1 MLYFNHDYMG
11 DKIMPHKYT
20 TVDGANTLIT
30 TYHLANKYGLYKIFC
45 DQWMTEDKQIC
56 FWTAILQFGN
66 QDEHYLICNV
76 RDGKLRRFKTRSA
89 LLENLCRDDF
99 CIVEFRSFDYK
110 DMSERYKLATG
121 ENNDS
126 KN

>member
-1 MLYFNHDYMG
+1 
-11 DKIMPHKYT
+11 MPQKYT

-30 TYHLANKYGLYKIFC
+30 TYHLANKYGIYKIFC
-45 DQWMTEDKQIC
+45 DQWMTDDEGIC

-66 QDEHYLICNV
+66 QEENYLICNV
-76 RDGKLRRFKTRSA
+76 RDRKLRRFKTRSA

-99 CIVEFRSFDYK
+99 CIVEFRSFDYE

-121 ENNDS
+121 ENNVY
-126 KN
+126 